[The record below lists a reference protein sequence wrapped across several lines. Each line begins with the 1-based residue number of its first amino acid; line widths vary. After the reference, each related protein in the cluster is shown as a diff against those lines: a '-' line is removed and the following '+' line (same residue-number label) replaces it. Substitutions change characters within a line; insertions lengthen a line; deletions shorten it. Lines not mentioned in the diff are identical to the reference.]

1 VNKSE
6 DKRHSPAAVDIARE
20 EVFRC
25 NEHDR
30 SGDRGFDDEACGFFD
45 FFATPVPGADKQTVA
60 VVQSGID
67 SGECSGEARVYA
79 RLFQTYELMFWSTIA
94 EEAE

>member
-1 VNKSE
+1 VRLLRLL
-6 DKRHSPAAVDIARE
+6 RHSRARTE
-20 EVFRC
+20 
-25 NEHDR
+25 
-30 SGDRGFDDEACGFFD
+30 
-45 FFATPVPGADKQTVA
+45 KQTVA

-79 RLFQTYELMFWSTIA
+79 RLFQTYELMFWNTIA